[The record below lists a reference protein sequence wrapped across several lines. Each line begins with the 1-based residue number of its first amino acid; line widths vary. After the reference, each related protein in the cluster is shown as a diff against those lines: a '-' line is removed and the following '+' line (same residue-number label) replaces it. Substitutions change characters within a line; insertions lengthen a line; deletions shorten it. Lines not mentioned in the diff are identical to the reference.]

1 MSDIDMI
8 VRSIVE
14 NVEKIDVSKLRRSDV
29 QIIGMLK
36 ELITLSNNVV
46 RKLMCLKEHK
56 NIKISGAVCGRKW
69 VFTETDHYISIY
81 KLGFGGSIFID
92 KKEKMIMIRN
102 REYGI
107 IFSPYNVAAY
117 IPTYKIEIDLRRVE
131 RISERSTL
139 ISKSFSKTLE
149 TLKRADEDF
158 TKCVKTERIRC

>member
-56 NIKISGAVCGRKW
+56 NIKISGASMWKEMGLHR
-69 VFTETDHYISIY
+69 DRSLY
-81 KLGFGGSIFID
+81 KHL
-92 KKEKMIMIRN
+92 
-102 REYGI
+102 
-107 IFSPYNVAAY
+107 
-117 IPTYKIEIDLRRVE
+117 
-131 RISERSTL
+131 
-139 ISKSFSKTLE
+139 
-149 TLKRADEDF
+149 
-158 TKCVKTERIRC
+158 